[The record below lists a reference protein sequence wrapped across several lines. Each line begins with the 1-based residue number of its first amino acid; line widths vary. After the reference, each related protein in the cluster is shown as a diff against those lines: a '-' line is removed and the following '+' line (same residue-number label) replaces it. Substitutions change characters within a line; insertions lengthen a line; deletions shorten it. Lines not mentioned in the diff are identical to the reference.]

1 MKSVDTVM
9 TFTKVYR
16 GAKKR
21 DVKNCLSACCFSGFF
36 LVINGACQFPR
47 NIYY

>member
-16 GAKKR
+16 GVKKR
-21 DVKNCLSACCFSGFF
+21 DVKNCLSARCFSGFF
-36 LVINGACQFPR
+36 LVIKGVCQFPR